1 MKIKQLLA
9 LIFAAGLVGCAEQ
22 APPPVVNAGYP
33 YSRYST
39 TAEVWGYRSG
49 IYANWT
55 TAQLQQRRL
64 DLYGMTPLAQSRQG
78 VPEYI
83 YHGQALPQQDEIKTI
98 EVELNRRYQSGDKT
112 AELIPFWPESRRH
125 IS

>member
-1 MKIKQLLA
+1 MKRLL
-9 LIFAAGLVGCAEQ
+9 LLVFAAGLIGCAEQ
-22 APPPVVNAGYP
+22 PAPPAVTTGYP

-39 TAEVWGYRSG
+39 TAEVWGYRSARF
-49 IYANWT
+49 ANWS
-55 TAQLQQRRL
+55 TAELQKRRL
-64 DLYGMTPLAQSRQG
+64 DLYGMTPIAQSRQG

-83 YHGQALPQQDEIKTI
+83 YHGQALPQQDEIKAI